1 MEQHFRFIHCFRCC
15 SSLHGVGNLIKWP
28 QLNLI
33 IPQLKSQ
40 SFRHSLSIKT
50 NSIPTQ
56 SLEMPRS
63 DLPMSRDQQLL
74 SYLSLLRYGS
84 DDPLHKGPR
93 YLSYKAISH
102 LTGVKA
108 GTIFHLLKQYREPA
122 SKQLPLFHRKRL
134 RLRKHHIDY
143 LLNEDTLKSWAHLS
157 LKQRAKFFHRKFP
170 ELKVSSSSI

>member
-1 MEQHFRFIHCFRCC
+1 MGIVGIFLGVFGDRGARGAGGEGCFGIGVMAHAFKALQVVLMEQHFRFIHCFRCC

-108 GTIFHLLKQYREPA
+108 GTIFHLLKQYR
-122 SKQLPLFHRKRL
+122 
-134 RLRKHHIDY
+134 
-143 LLNEDTLKSWAHLS
+143 
-157 LKQRAKFFHRKFP
+157 
-170 ELKVSSSSI
+170 